1 MINDI
6 LLDIVILICK
16 VFISL
21 LFIIYV
27 VAFVASEL
35 YKKGIRWIK

>member
-6 LLDIVILICK
+6 LLDIVILMCK

-21 LFIIYV
+21 VFIIYV